1 MLPYWILYV
10 KESFKKA
17 GDFDETGQTL
27 VEYALIL
34 ALIVIVTIA
43 VLILTGVN
51 LSDSY
56 ERIAGA
62 FPNLSLFDKSI
73 TINHSRDVQGYIQWF
88 LVDD

>member
-1 MLPYWILYV
+1 MLPYWTLRV

-34 ALIVIVTIA
+34 ALVVIVTIA
-43 VLILTGVN
+43 VLTLTGVS
-51 LSDSY
+51 LSDTY
-56 ERIAGA
+56 ERVAGA
-62 FPNLSLFDKSI
+62 FPNLFEKSI

-88 LVDD
+88 LVDN